1 MTTRGTGPLPKDRAS
16 YLAALA
22 IAVLLSIA
30 VGAPGFLVGLNGL
43 LGLKGWQ
50 WLFIIGGAGT
60 LCTLAILWAP
70 SSAWLSGSAAAD
82 VIALINSIGNLAGS
96 GGPYLIGGGKQA
108 ASNISAAL
116 LALGVLLLIACL
128 PVLLAGQYQD

>member
-1 MTTRGTGPLPKDRAS
+1 MTTRGTDPLPVDRAR

-50 WLFIIGGAGT
+50 WLFITGGAGT

-70 SSAWLSGSAAAD
+70 SSAWLSSSAAAD
-82 VIALINSIGNLAGS
+82 VTALINLIGNLAGS

>member
-1 MTTRGTGPLPKDRAS
+1 LHTRDILG
-16 YLAALA
+16 
-22 IAVLLSIA
+22 AVERMA
-30 VGAPGFLVGLNGL
+30 
-43 LGLKGWQ
+43 
-50 WLFIIGGAGT
+50 
-60 LCTLAILWAP
+60 
-70 SSAWLSGSAAAD
+70 SGSAAAD

-108 ASNISAAL
+108 ATNISAAL